1 VFQSTAACDQ
11 SGAQTRTDT
20 VKRSAGAS
28 QTSGYMEK
36 IVQPSG
42 ADGGRRASDRVGGFA
57 QPLQQ
62 SAPGTADALS
72 ASQAQVL
79 AAIVESSD
87 DAIVSKDLNG
97 IVATWNRGAEKLF
110 GYQAHEVVG
119 NSITMLFPAE
129 LQDEEVRILA
139 RIKRGER
146 IEHFETVRQRKDGSR
161 IQVSL
166 TVSPIRDAGG
176 RIVGAS
182 KIARD
187 ITSRKRVEDAQAAV
201 FEFTDR
207 LFRAG
212 SAHDVYEAALDAM
225 IRALGCNRASI
236 LLFDEGGIMR
246 FAAWRGLSEAYRQA
260 VEGHSPWTRQSKDPS
275 PIIVSDIE
283 AAELDAAL
291 KDTIRAEGI
300 AALAFMPLIAHGEL
314 VGKFM
319 TYYLTPHKFTEA
331 DMNIAVTIA
340 RQLGFSVERMRAE
353 KERITAER
361 AKELL
366 LNESTHRIKNTLGTI
381 QAMAGQTLRGA
392 NPDELQSFLARLR
405 ALGEAHELL
414 ASENWHRASLL
425 DVVGRAVKPF
435 APKQEERFVVNG
447 STVWVSASTSL
458 NLTLCLHELATNA
471 IKYGA
476 LSNGTGQVRVSC
488 EVMDELDGR
497 KLQLTWKETGGP
509 PVSAPKRHGFGSLL
523 ITSTGEEKTR
533 IDYQPDGVRCFLELS
548 L

>member
-1 VFQSTAACDQ
+1 
-11 SGAQTRTDT
+11 
-20 VKRSAGAS
+20 
-28 QTSGYMEK
+28 MEK

-42 ADGGRRASDRVGGFA
+42 ADGGRRASDRLGGFE
-57 QPLQQ
+57 QRLQQ

-119 NSITMLFPAE
+119 NPITMLFPAE

-201 FEFTDR
+201 FEFTDK

-435 APKQEERFVVNG
+435 AAKQEERFVVNG

-476 LSNGTGQVRVSC
+476 LSNGTGQVRVSW
-488 EVMDELDGR
+488 EVMDELDLW

>member
-1 VFQSTAACDQ
+1 
-11 SGAQTRTDT
+11 
-20 VKRSAGAS
+20 
-28 QTSGYMEK
+28 MEK

-42 ADGGRRASDRVGGFA
+42 ADGGRRASDRLGGFE
-57 QPLQQ
+57 QRLQQ

-119 NSITMLFPAE
+119 NPITMLFPAE

-201 FEFTDR
+201 FEFTDK

-476 LSNGTGQVRVSC
+476 LSNGTGQVRVSWQ
-488 EVMDELDGR
+488 VMDELDGR